1 MFARERLAR
10 FAVEQRNGMDMRI
23 ELRTWTA
30 GLMAACLSLSGIGP
44 ASGGTM
50 RWPDLLDRPRPK
62 ADMRIPYGSDPLQ
75 FVDLWLPKGK
85 APHPVVLMVHG
96 GCWQSDIADASIM
109 NYIADDLRTRGIA
122 VWNIEYRGV
131 DRGGGGYPGTFHD
144 VAAAA
149 DLLGKEGPRRHLAT
163 DRIVAFGHSAG
174 GHLALWL
181 AARGRIARSS
191 ALHGAKPLPIAAAI
205 AIGGLP
211 DLEAAQ
217 IPPGDTCDAEPVRKL
232 VGAATPER
240 PDLYNDTSPAAMMP
254 FATPQILVNATRD
267 RIAPP
272 AFAESYA
279 AKAKAQGV
287 EVRRVT
293 VPEEGHVE
301 LIAPGTASWMAEL
314 AEIERALGLSNH

>member
-1 MFARERLAR
+1 MMARTRLAGL
-10 FAVEQRNGMDMRI
+10 FA
-23 ELRTWTA
+23 A
-30 GLMAACLSLSGIGP
+30 GLSLVGIGA

-50 RWPDLLDRPRPK
+50 QWPDLLNRPRPK
-62 ADMRIPYGSDPLQ
+62 ADVRIPYGRDPLQ

-85 APHPVVLMVHG
+85 APYPVVLMVHG
-96 GCWQSDIADASIM
+96 GCWQTDVADASIM

-131 DRGGGGYPGTFHD
+131 DRAGGGYPGTFLD

-149 DLLGKEGPRRHLAT
+149 DALRVHGPRYHLAT
-163 DRIVAFGHSAG
+163 GRVVALGHSAG

-181 AARGRIARSS
+181 AARGRIGRTS
-191 ALHGAKPLPIAAAI
+191 ALHAAKPLPLAAVI
-205 AIGGLP
+205 SIGGLP

-217 IPPGDTCDAEPVRKL
+217 VPPGDTCDAEPVRKL
-232 VGAATPER
+232 IGTPTPER
-240 PDLYNDTSPAAMMP
+240 PDLYSDTSPAAMFP
-254 FATPQILVNATRD
+254 FTTPQILVNATRD

-279 AKAKAQGV
+279 AKAKAHGIV
-287 EVRRVT
+287 VRRVT

-301 LIAPGTASWMAEL
+301 LIAPGTASWAAEL
-314 AEIERALGLSNH
+314 GEIEHALGLSRP